1 MKSAAPLFAAAS
13 RGILVC
19 AVNEPTSVTVMLLRS
34 AQGDGAALQ
43 QLYVHLYPE
52 IKRVAR
58 ARLAKSGGVT
68 GLNTTAVVHEGFL
81 RLAEQEGLQGESRGH
96 FFAYVGQ
103 VLRSVVIDHVRHH
116 GRDKRGGD
124 QVMVT
129 LSGAADVA
137 APEGE
142 PMDLLAIDRAL
153 LRMRDI
159 DPGLSQLLEMHVFA
173 GMSIAEV
180 AELRGVATRTIN
192 RDLLKARTLLRELL
206 D

>member
-1 MKSAAPLFAAAS
+1 MDDTS
-13 RGILVC
+13 
-19 AVNEPTSVTVMLLRS
+19 TSVTAMLLRS
-34 AQGDGAALQ
+34 AQGDAQALQ

-58 ARLAKSGGVT
+58 ARLAQAGGVT
-68 GLNTTAVVHEGFL
+68 GLNTTAVVHEGFM
-81 RLAEQEGLQGESRGH
+81 RLADRQGLQGESRGQ

-103 VLRSVVIDHVRHH
+103 VLRSVVIDHIRSE

-129 LSGAADVA
+129 LSAAEDVPAPVAGAS
-137 APEGE
+137 
-142 PMDLLAIDRAL
+142 DLVAIDRAL
-153 LRMRDI
+153 VKMKDI
-159 DPGLSQLLEMHVFA
+159 DPDLHQLIEMHVFA
-173 GMSIAEV
+173 GLTIAEL
-180 AELRGVATRTIN
+180 AELRGVTARTIN

>member
-1 MKSAAPLFAAAS
+1 MRRPGPRHTPAAVDDTS
-13 RGILVC
+13 
-19 AVNEPTSVTVMLLRS
+19 TSVTAMLLRS
-34 AQGDGAALQ
+34 AQGDAQALQ

-58 ARLAKSGGVT
+58 ARLAQAGGVT
-68 GLNTTAVVHEGFL
+68 GLNTTAVVHEGFM
-81 RLAEQEGLQGESRGH
+81 RLADRQGLQGESRGQ

-103 VLRSVVIDHVRHH
+103 VLRSVVIDHIRSE

-129 LSGAADVA
+129 LSAAEEVPAPVEGAS
-137 APEGE
+137 
-142 PMDLLAIDRAL
+142 DLVAIDRAL
-153 LRMRDI
+153 VKMKDI
-159 DPGLSQLLEMHVFA
+159 DPGLHQLIEMHVFA
-173 GMSIAEV
+173 GLTIAEL
-180 AELRGVATRTIN
+180 AELRGVTSRTIN

>member
-1 MKSAAPLFAAAS
+1 MVALSNAAAAAYFVALDTPES
-13 RGILVC
+13 
-19 AVNEPTSVTVMLLRS
+19 TSITVMLQRS
-34 AQGDGAALQ
+34 ANGEAGALQ

-58 ARLAKSGGVT
+58 SRLAQAGGVT

-81 RLAEQEGLQGESRGH
+81 RMADQQGLQGESRGQ

-103 VLRSVVIDHVRHH
+103 VLRSVVIDHVRSQQ
-116 GRDKRGGD
+116 RDKRGGD

-129 LSGAADVA
+129 LSAAADVA
-137 APEGE
+137 APVSDAV
-142 PMDLLAIDRAL
+142 DLVAIDRAL
-153 LRMRDI
+153 LRMREI
-159 DPGLSQLLEMHVFA
+159 DPALSQLLEMHVFA
-173 GMSIAEV
+173 GLDIAEV
-180 AELRGVATRTIN
+180 AKLRGVTPRTIN